1 MRALIDVS
9 FVDNTSYSDNNT
21 NDVVGMVLPHSWGPV
36 GRIVTCD
43 YSNFLSLYPQEA
55 TKEYA
60 VADSCFNAG
69 AGSMEIF
76 RLQGSTTY
84 FHVFLYL
91 SKASENDDL
100 EAEDF
105 KSAYLDVADTQ
116 LDDFDA
122 CLATVVEGNRAAL
135 TKLKTLYDAIV
146 ALEAALSTE
155 HSIELEA
162 FKSALEAAKGADV
175 QSAIPDDTEDSDWD
189 SVAAEG
195 VDKPAISEYFQ
206 SLVLAVSTVVFTPA
220 GTAAIKLGKDRQT
233 TVNYTKP
240 VIGGDDIDQ
249 VLVDF
254 VTGCPGNIPLE
265 GDLSIRVNVG
275 MDEEEN
281 QIITFT
287 LIQNLDGDV
296 VSVESMSGSPI
307 AGTTLDGRSY
317 YIAEVVRRDSDYFD
331 AVVKVNSSAFLKAC
345 PAGTEF
351 QSDVVYDVEEIA
363 EIEETDIVAAYTQHF
378 GSCALSNATILIPCR
393 TTTAINNAVK
403 SAAGTRMDCCAIIGY
418 PIENS
423 FTLEEIQSFARTM
436 LGEKFAFFYA
446 GRDVYTL
453 LGQEFNTSCVGV
465 IAGRYCQTT
474 EDATINQLPSAQA
487 YGSYPGTL
495 VESLDETGV
504 LALHEEGFN
513 SVYQTATGP
522 YIWGLKSLHS
532 RQNSY
537 FAKANVMRVIAQLL
551 ATTFDY
557 LETVLHT
564 PNSDRKKA
572 MVQQNRQ
579 AFLDQL
585 IAQDVLRGSSTC
597 QCDRNN
603 NQDKDTN
610 GGELLIVDFDMW
622 FVKLIERFHIRIKA
636 SDDTTT
642 VEGV

>member
-1 MRALIDVS
+1 MRSLIQVS
-9 FVDNTSYSDNNT
+9 FIDNSSYADNNT

-36 GRIVTCD
+36 GQIVTCS
-43 YSNFLSLYPQEA
+43 YSKFLEYFPQEA
-55 TKEYA
+55 TAEYA

-69 AGSMEIF
+69 AGTMEIF
-76 RLQGSTTY
+76 RPQGSATY
-84 FHVFLYL
+84 FHAYLYL
-91 SKASENDDL
+91 SKASETDDV
-100 EAEDF
+100 EAEDY
-105 KSAYLDVADTQ
+105 KDAYLDVADTQ

-122 CLATVVEGNRAAL
+122 CLATVEASKRTAL
-135 TKLKTLYDAIV
+135 TKLKTLYDATL
-146 ALEAALSTE
+146 ALETAISGE
-155 HSIELEA
+155 HTTELEA
-162 FKSALEAAKGADV
+162 FNAALAAAKEDDV
-175 QSAIPDDTEDSDWD
+175 QNSIPDDTEDSDWD

-195 VDKPAISEYFQ
+195 VDRPAISEYFQ
-206 SLVLAVSTVVFTPA
+206 SLALAVATITFTPA
-220 GTAAIKLGKDRQT
+220 GTVALKLGKDRQPSA
-233 TVNYTKP
+233 NYTAP
-240 VIGGDDIDQ
+240 VVGGDDIDKI
-249 VLVDF
+249 LVDF
-254 VTGCPGNIPLE
+254 VSGYPGNIPLE
-265 GDLSIRVNVG
+265 GDLSVRVNVG
-275 MDEEEN
+275 MDEEDN
-281 QIITFT
+281 QVITLT

-296 VSVESMSGSPI
+296 VAVETMTGSPI

-331 AVVKVNSSAFLKAC
+331 AAVKVNSNDFLKAC

-351 QSDVVYDVEEIA
+351 QADVTYDVEELT
-363 EIEETDIVAAYTQHF
+363 EVEETDIVAAYTQYL
-378 GSCALSNATILIPCR
+378 GSCALSNATLLIPCR

-403 SAAGTRMDCCAIIGY
+403 NAAGTRMDCCAILGY
-418 PIENS
+418 PIEQS
-423 FTLEEIQSFARTM
+423 FTLEEIQTFARTM

-474 EDATINQLPSAQA
+474 EDATINQVPSAQS
-487 YGSYPGTL
+487 YGAYPGSL
-495 VESLDETGV
+495 VESLDESGV

-522 YIWGLKSLHS
+522 YIWGLKSLHT

-557 LETVLHT
+557 LESVLHT

-585 IAQDVLRGSSTC
+585 IAQDVLRGPSTC

-610 GGELLIVDFDMW
+610 GGELLIIDFDMW
-622 FVKLIERFHIRIKA
+622 FVKLIERFHIRITA